1 MAHRVSASV
10 LVCIV
15 LVAESALRGVDRCM
29 CERVRVDVG
38 APGTIFLY
46 LPYRATMW
54 P

>member
-29 CERVRVDVG
+29 CERVRGGRRCAGHYIPVPPV
-38 APGTIFLY
+38 
-46 LPYRATMW
+46 
-54 P
+54 